1 VAGPL
6 APEAKAPQHKS
17 AHLMC
22 RSRFWG
28 IVGALAC
35 AYFAYLAYTRLRDAE
50 FLWSHDLWSLLT
62 SAVWIMLVLG
72 LLSETRCWR
81 ERIFFGLVLLN
92 LAAGFAFSLWTA
104 APLNYARDS
113 RDVSFVL
120 WILAALASLTTL
132 AHPREEAATKES

>member
-1 VAGPL
+1 
-6 APEAKAPQHKS
+6 
-17 AHLMC
+17 MC

-28 IVGALAC
+28 IAGAIAC
-35 AYFAYLAYTRLRDAE
+35 AYFAYLAYTRLRDAD

-72 LLSETRCWR
+72 LISETRCWR
-81 ERIFFGLVLLN
+81 ERVFFGLVLLN

-104 APLNYARDS
+104 APSNYARDS

-132 AHPREEAATKES
+132 AHPREVAATKES

>member
-1 VAGPL
+1 
-6 APEAKAPQHKS
+6 
-17 AHLMC
+17 MC

-28 IVGALAC
+28 IVGAIAC
-35 AYFAYLAYTRLRDAE
+35 AYFAYLAYIRLRDAD

-72 LLSETRCWR
+72 LISETHCRR
-81 ERIFFGLVLLN
+81 ERVFFGLVFLN
-92 LAAGFAFSLWTA
+92 LAIGFAFSLWTA

-120 WILAALASLTTL
+120 WILAALASLMTL
-132 AHPREEAATKES
+132 AHPREVAATKES

>member
-1 VAGPL
+1 
-6 APEAKAPQHKS
+6 
-17 AHLMC
+17 MC
-22 RSRFWG
+22 HSRFWG
-28 IVGALAC
+28 IVGAISC
-35 AYFAYLAYTRLRDAE
+35 AYFAYLAYTRLRDAD

-72 LLSETRCWR
+72 LISETRCWR
-81 ERIFFGLVLLN
+81 ERVFFGLVLLN

-120 WILAALASLTTL
+120 WILAALASLMTL
-132 AHPREEAATKES
+132 AHPREVAATKES

>member
-6 APEAKAPQHKS
+6 APDAKAPQHKS

-22 RSRFWG
+22 GSRFWG
-28 IVGALAC
+28 IVGAIAC
-35 AYFAYLAYTRLRDAE
+35 AYFAYLAYIRLRDAD
-50 FLWSHDLWSLLT
+50 FFWSHDLWSLLT

-72 LLSETRCWR
+72 LISETRCWR
-81 ERIFFGLVLLN
+81 ERVFFGLVLLN

-104 APLNYARDS
+104 APSNYARDS

-120 WILAALASLTTL
+120 WILAALASLMTL
-132 AHPREEAATKES
+132 AHPREVAATKES

>member
-6 APEAKAPQHKS
+6 APDAKAPQHKS

-22 RSRFWG
+22 HSRFWG
-28 IVGALAC
+28 IVGAISC
-35 AYFAYLAYTRLRDAE
+35 AYFAYLAYTRLRDAD
-50 FLWSHDLWSLLT
+50 FLWSHDVWSLLT

-72 LLSETRCWR
+72 LISETRCWR
-81 ERIFFGLVLLN
+81 ERVFFGLVLLN

-120 WILAALASLTTL
+120 WILAALASLMTL
-132 AHPREEAATKES
+132 AHPREVAATKES

>member
-1 VAGPL
+1 MAGPV
-6 APEAKAPQHKS
+6 APDEKESGRKS

-28 IVGALAC
+28 IVGAMTC
-35 AYFAYLAYTRLRDAE
+35 AYFSYLAYARLRDAD
-50 FLWSHDLWSLLT
+50 FFWSHDLWSLLT
-62 SAVWIMLVLG
+62 SAVWIVLVLG
-72 LLSETRCWR
+72 LISETRCWR

-113 RDVSFVL
+113 RDVSFLL
-120 WILAALASLTTL
+120 WILAALASLMTL
-132 AHPREEAATKES
+132 AHPREVAAAKES